1 MLRSSGRRAPPP
13 SDAEE
18 EPAKPRHRNGPTA
31 SKACA
36 SLGLALVVALGER
49 DSTANRNA
57 PSGAILSAIAS
68 GHASGTTRCASMT
81 MYSAPAAAAT
91 TIGRV
96 A

>member
-1 MLRSSGRRAPPP
+1 MNDASPSGAAAPRQASP
-13 SDAEE
+13 SAESAR
-18 EPAKPRHRNGPTA
+18 PSATHVRYAG
-31 SKACA
+31 
-36 SLGLALVVALGER
+36 GALGER